1 MVYLMS
7 VWDNIKFKYRHFY
20 SIILLF
26 YLVTLYVDSELQQF
40 AELLFYLVFFFYF
53 LKTSKRPTKF
63 IIWSL
68 LIILVSAASIQWSFD
83 SRQSEIMTRGL
94 LSIAL
99 TSNLL
104 IGYIDNQSKITELYK
119 MFVLGGVALLIR
131 LLTII
136 PPSQWLSSRLGSVEF
151 GMNSNVVGIFLTFSA
166 IFSFYLAKYN
176 NSKKNYFLVL
186 IFLFSIFLTGSRKA
200 IFMVIGGIVGI
211 LYFNTKGLS
220 SKVRVTFSIIF
231 LMFVV
236 YFMLMN
242 IPTLYQ
248 IAGQRIEILINSI
261 IGTGTGDI
269 STNIRGNMVE
279 KGISLLKERPLIGY
293 GIGSYTKVANFGTY
307 SHNNYIE
314 LLVGV
319 GILGTFTYYSMY
331 IYLIKKLFKYKGNPS
346 VSPLLVI
353 VILMTII
360 DYGFVSYY
368 TVLYHLLLAISYSVI
383 KLQE

>member
-1 MVYLMS
+1 MS

-151 GMNSNVVGIFLTFSA
+151 GLNSNVVGIFLTFSA

-200 IFMVIGGIVGI
+200 IFMVISGIVGI

-293 GIGSYTKVANFGTY
+293 GIGSYTKVANYGTY